1 MKKPSNNEQTAENK
15 LLEESLSSSGSLDT
29 VRDILFGA
37 QIRESNTNAKRMEDH
52 FGDKIDVFR
61 KDTDKQLK
69 DIRDDITKLK
79 AEITKVNEAAA
90 ESISIQFSDT
100 HSVIDSLEART
111 QTAQSDM
118 HDQLSASQDALELQ
132 TKGWIEDLAKQL
144 DLAHSQLMNRKADR
158 ELVANLLSNMASG
171 LLSEGDESA
180 AIDGDKKSKKS
191 K

>member
-1 MKKPSNNEQTAENK
+1 MKKPSNNKQETENK
-15 LLEESLSSSGSLDT
+15 LLEESLSSGGSLDT

-52 FGDKIDVFR
+52 FGDKIDDFR

-69 DIRDDITKLK
+69 DIRDDIAKLK
-79 AEITKVNEAAA
+79 AEITKYNETTA
-90 ESISIQFSDT
+90 ESLSNQFSDT

-118 HDQLSASQDALELQ
+118 HDQVSASQDALEAQ

-158 ELVANLLSNMASG
+158 ELVATLLSNMANG
-171 LLSEGDESA
+171 LLSEGNDSNA
-180 AIDGDKKSKKS
+180 AAKKDKNAK
-191 K
+191 